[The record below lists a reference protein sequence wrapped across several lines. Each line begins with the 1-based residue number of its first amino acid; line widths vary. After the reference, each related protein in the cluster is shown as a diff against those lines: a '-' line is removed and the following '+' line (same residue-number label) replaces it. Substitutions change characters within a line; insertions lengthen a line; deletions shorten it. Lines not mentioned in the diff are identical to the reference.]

1 MYWREELSNE
11 ERLNGWRLEALFFL
25 RVTANAFRQSDPH
38 VGPN

>member
-1 MYWREELSNE
+1 MKKGSMAGGLKPF
-11 ERLNGWRLEALFFL
+11 FFL